1 MTETHTVILLHGLA
15 RTSRAMKKME
25 GALFDVG
32 YTVVN
37 QGYPSTKLP
46 IQTLAAE
53 TLPAALAQCPDEGL
67 SLIHI

>member
-37 QGYPSTKLP
+37 QG
-46 IQTLAAE
+46 
-53 TLPAALAQCPDEGL
+53 L